1 MAATTRAL
9 FLFHR
14 ERLNRRR
21 RNERL
26 FLRRVFL
33 PHSDDQKNI
42 IIIII
47 VAAFRGVRALGARE
61 IYRRLEKPMMHR
73 FLFALLLCCFL
84 GNGREARLL

>member
-1 MAATTRAL
+1 MAATRAL

-14 ERLNRRR
+14 ERLHRRR

-42 IIIII
+42 IIII
-47 VAAFRGVRALGARE
+47 VAAFRGVRAPLGARE

>member
-1 MAATTRAL
+1 MAATRAL

-33 PHSDDQKNI
+33 PQSDDQKN

-61 IYRRLEKPMMHR
+61 IYRRLEKPMHHR
-73 FLFALLLCCFL
+73 FLFVLLLCCL
-84 GNGREARLL
+84 GNGREARL